1 MDEVLSVSRDQ
12 IPLLINHKKSTL
24 ASRLLKKTACRLPD
38 RFQDGALILNCLNDV
53 NALEF

>member
-24 ASRLLKKTACRLPD
+24 ASRLLKKLLAGYPIDFR
-38 RFQDGALILNCLNDV
+38 DGALY
-53 NALEF
+53 F